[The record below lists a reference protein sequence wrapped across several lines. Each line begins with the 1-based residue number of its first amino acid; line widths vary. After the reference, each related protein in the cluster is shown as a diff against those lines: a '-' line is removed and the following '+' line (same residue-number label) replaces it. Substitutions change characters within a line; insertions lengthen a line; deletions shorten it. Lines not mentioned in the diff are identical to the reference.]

1 MDLRSHKD
9 KIIKSSSFIMFG
21 INPSDANGIAELAIK
36 KLIQAVYGNND
47 EASTVDEM
55 IQKGVAGYQSD
66 LAILFKESTPFV
78 DVFMKNMDELA
89 GVSIQLSIVL
99 RIAFLILLK

>member
-1 MDLRSHKD
+1 
-9 KIIKSSSFIMFG
+9 MFG

-36 KLIQAVYGNND
+36 KLIQTVYGNND
-47 EASTVDEM
+47 EASTADEM

-66 LAILFKESTPFV
+66 LASLFKESTPFV

-89 GVSIQLSIVL
+89 GVSVRLSFVL
-99 RIAFLILLK
+99 HINF